1 MKDWPIR
8 VQLTL
13 RYFLLFS
20 AAALLLVLSSW
31 LLLKKSLVST
41 AQSELEERTED
52 LAGFLRGQPQD
63 ATLEEIRM
71 ALKREYAARDEG
83 KYLLIIDRN
92 GEWLYSSQRRSIAT
106 PMLSLP
112 PRSPGV

>member
-1 MKDWPIR
+1 MSHWPIR

-20 AAALLLVLSSW
+20 AAALLLVFSSW

-52 LAGFLRGQPQD
+52 LAGFLRRQPQD
-63 ATLEEIRM
+63 ATLEQIRI
-71 ALKREYAARDEG
+71 ALKREYAGRVDALRLQ
-83 KYLLIIDRN
+83 YPVLAL
-92 GEWLYSSQRRSIAT
+92 Q
-106 PMLSLP
+106 
-112 PRSPGV
+112 PREFVESA